1 MNLSFRLN
9 FYVFQLVHA
18 AKNTEKVLIINE
30 MITALIVKEKRTDY
44 KKNNENVK
52 IRSVKNEKK
61 NF

>member
-30 MITALIVKEKRTDY
+30 MITALIV
-44 KKNNENVK
+44 
-52 IRSVKNEKK
+52 EKK
-61 NF
+61 EFIMKKLIKMLKHDQ